1 MLFFTGLVILSY
13 LLEGKKDWL
22 LIMYEASDYLEFL
35 NRLSSMLFKFELFE
49 HLSSTFLIFSHSKRA
64 VKLLEIYRSRHI
76 SIYDVFL
83 LRHPKYF
90 QSVDI
95 ALYLTRSQ
103 TCNSYILCFAV
114 VKFPELFSYFFFF
127 SSFPLDQIKSRLKIW
142 QFKESIF

>member
-13 LLEGKKDWL
+13 LLGGKKDWL
-22 LIMYEASDYLEFL
+22 LIMYGASDYLEFL

-103 TCNSYILCFAV
+103 TWTVTYCALQSLNFPNCFRI
-114 VKFPELFSYFFFF
+114 FF
-127 SSFPLDQIKSRLKIW
+127 SFPLFHWIRSKAD
-142 QFKESIF
+142 